1 MHLRNSIAGRSI
13 NPWYMQDETAEL
25 KLLRRH
31 KSVISDVERYT
42 RLKYDPLKGCESEQ
56 DGYLL
61 LSRYMAKIDM
71 NRRCTSCNTLPEFK
85 KCLECI
91 DVGLCMIC
99 TDRGEEPKD
108 HVASHRMV
116 ELR

>member
-1 MHLRNSIAGRSI
+1 MHLRNLIAGRSI

-31 KSVISDVERYT
+31 KSVVSDVERYT
-42 RLKYDPLKGCESEQ
+42 GLKYDPLKGCESEQ

-71 NRRCTSCNTLPEFK
+71 DRRCIQSIKF
-85 KCLECI
+85 
-91 DVGLCMIC
+91 
-99 TDRGEEPKD
+99 
-108 HVASHRMV
+108 
-116 ELR
+116 LRIRTCQ